1 MTGCWCWAAGP
12 TCAPSA
18 TVSERRAPVVRLTV
32 IRRGKLR
39 LPPPAVLALLYA
51 VLIAVG
57 TGLLMLPL
65 AQAQP
70 YGWGDA
76 LFTATSA
83 VTVTGLVVLDTGTA
97 FSGFGQGVIAVLM
110 QLGGLGL
117 MSFAVLVLS
126 ALGLPVGLSQQAFLR
141 EDLNQTSLAGLTRL
155 VWLILRVVVLC
166 ELAGAAVLA
175 FVFVPEMGWPAGLWS
190 AVFHAVSAF
199 NNAGF
204 SLYPDSLT
212 RWVSN
217 PLINLTIPALFIVG
231 GIGFSVLSELARHRR
246 WAAFSL
252 HTKLMLSGTAGLI
265 LASVALLAWLEW
277 NNPATLGRLDGPGAR
292 LAAAWF
298 QALTTRT
305 AGFNTIDIAATHES
319 TALMMMTLMLIGG
332 GSTSTAGGIK
342 VTTFLVLLVAT
353 VSFFRRSRAPSVF
366 GRSLGFDELLK
377 VMALVTVALLLVM
390 TGIFLLAVTQ
400 DAPFVDI
407 AFEVTSAFGTA
418 GLSRGLTGE
427 LDAFGRLVLCV
438 LMFLGRV
445 GPLTLGFFLASR
457 RTPRV
462 RYPQGRIYLG

>member
-1 MTGCWCWAAGP
+1 MARALRP
-12 TCAPSA
+12 AHRQ
-18 TVSERRAPVVRLTV
+18 RR
-32 IRRGKLR
+32 IR
-39 LPPPAVLALLYA
+39 LPPPALLALLYA
-51 VLIAVG
+51 GLIAAG
-57 TGLLMLPL
+57 TCLLMLPV

-70 YGWGDA
+70 YGWGEA

-83 VTVTGLVVLDTGTA
+83 VTVTGLVVIDTGTA
-97 FSGFGQGVIAVLM
+97 LTGFGQGVLLGLM

-141 EDLNQTSLAGLTRL
+141 EDLNQTSVAGLTRL

-166 ELAGAAVLA
+166 ELVGAAVLA
-175 FVFVPEMGWPAGLWS
+175 TVFVPAFGWQAGLWS

-204 SLYPDSLT
+204 SLYADSLS
-212 RWVSN
+212 RWVGH
-217 PLINLTIPALFIVG
+217 PVVNLAVPALFVVG
-231 GIGFSVLSELARHRR
+231 GIGFSVLADLFRHRR
-246 WAAFSL
+246 WGPCSL
-252 HTKLMLSGTAGLI
+252 HTKLMLSGTAGLAV
-265 LASVALLAWLEW
+265 LSVALVAWLEW
-277 NNPATLGRLDGPGAR
+277 NNPATLGGLRGPGQR

-305 AGFNTIDIAATHES
+305 AGFNTVDIAGLHDS

-342 VTTFLVLLVAT
+342 VTTFLVLLIAT
-353 VSFFRRSRAPSVF
+353 VAFFRRARAPGAF
-366 GRSLGFDELLK
+366 GRSLGFEELLK
-377 VMALVTVALLLVM
+377 VLALVTVAMLLVM
-390 TGIFLLAVTQ
+390 LATFTLAVTQ

-418 GLSRGLTGE
+418 GLSRGLTGQ
-427 LDAFGRLVLCV
+427 LDGVGRGVLCL

-445 GPLTLGFFLASR
+445 GPLTLGFFLATR
-457 RTPRV
+457 VTPRV
-462 RYPQGRIYLG
+462 RYPKGQIYLG